1 MRKHSI
7 DQTAAWAKSW
17 GMKGYDH
24 LYPENREKR
33 RQEAVSDANKNNRD
47 KHNERFRSS
56 AG

>member
-17 GMKGYDH
+17 GVKGLEH

-33 RQEAVSDANKNNRD
+33 RQEAVVGWLKRNKDREDNQQR
-47 KHNERFRSS
+47 KR
-56 AG
+56 

>member
-7 DQTAAWAKSW
+7 EQTAAWAKSW
-17 GMKGYDH
+17 GLKGFEH
-24 LYPENREKR
+24 LYPENIEKR
-33 RQEAVSDANKNNRD
+33 RQEAVSNYIKRNRD